1 MNKRFWALL
10 AALGATTIYALNH
23 TIAKGVMPTFVEPFG
38 FIQLRVTG
46 AAILFWGISV
56 FLPREKIDRSDW
68 KQLLLCTLFGAGIN
82 MLSFF
87 KGLQLSTPINSSV
100 IITAT
105 PILVFAFSAILL
117 KEKVSLRKKV
127 GVVLGLIGA
136 IFLVL
141 FGKEIRSDAPNISLG
156 NFLFVVNAASYGL
169 YLILIRPL
177 TKKYHLVTVLKWL
190 FLMGTI
196 LNIPITYQE
205 VAAIQWTTLPF
216 IEAVLPIIY
225 VVVGTTC
232 LTYLFNMYA
241 LRILTASTVSIF
253 TYVQPILGIVFA
265 IWMGSDSLTAA
276 KLMASIIVCLGV
288 YLVTKKVPS

>member
-1 MNKRFWALL
+1 MNSRIWALL

-23 TIAKGVMPTFVEPFG
+23 TIAKGVMPTYVQPFG

-46 AAILFWGISV
+46 AAILFWSFSI
-56 FLPREKIDRSDW
+56 FLPKEKIDRSDW
-68 KQLLLCTLFGAGIN
+68 ARLLVCTVFGAGIN

-87 KGLQLSTPINSSV
+87 KGLELSTPINSSV

-105 PILVFAFSAILL
+105 PILVFTFSAFLL
-117 KEKVSLRKKV
+117 KEKASLRKKV

-136 IFLVL
+136 LFLVL
-141 FGKEIRSDAPNISLG
+141 FGKEIRTDAPDIPLG

-177 TKKYHLVTVLKWL
+177 TQKYHLITVLKWL
-190 FLMGTI
+190 FLLGTF

-205 VAAIQWTTLPF
+205 VAAISWPTLPV
-216 IEAVLPIIY
+216 IEAILPIIY

-232 LTYLFNMYA
+232 MTYLLNMYA
-241 LRILTASTVSIF
+241 LRVLTASSVSIF
-253 TYVQPILGIVFA
+253 AYIQPLLGILFA
-265 IWMGSDSLTAA
+265 IWMGSDSLTFIKSVAA
-276 KLMASIIVCLGV
+276 IIVCVGV
-288 YLVTKKVPS
+288 YLVTKKDSK

>member
-1 MNKRFWALL
+1 MNSRIWALL

-23 TIAKGVMPTFVEPFG
+23 TIAKGVMPTYVQPFG

-46 AAILFWGISV
+46 AAILFWSFSI
-56 FLPREKIDRSDW
+56 FLPKEKIDRSDW
-68 KQLLLCTLFGAGIN
+68 ARLLVCTVFGAGIN

-87 KGLQLSTPINSSV
+87 KGLELSTPINSSV

-105 PILVFAFSAILL
+105 PILVFTFSAFLL
-117 KEKVSLRKKV
+117 KEKASLRKKV

-136 IFLVL
+136 LFLVL
-141 FGKEIRSDAPNISLG
+141 FGKEIRTDAPDIPLG

-177 TKKYHLVTVLKWL
+177 TQKYHLITVLKWL
-190 FLMGTI
+190 FLLGTF

-205 VAAIQWTTLPF
+205 VAAISWPTLPV
-216 IEAVLPIIY
+216 IEAILPIIY

-232 LTYLFNMYA
+232 MTYLLNMYA
-241 LRILTASTVSIF
+241 LRILTASSVSIF
-253 TYVQPILGIVFA
+253 AYVQPLLGILFA
-265 IWMGSDSLTAA
+265 IWMGSDSLTFIKSVAA
-276 KLMASIIVCLGV
+276 IIVCVGV
-288 YLVTKKVPS
+288 YLVTKKDSK

>member
-1 MNKRFWALL
+1 MNSRIWALL

-23 TIAKGVMPTFVEPFG
+23 TIAKGVMPTYVQPFG

-46 AAILFWGISV
+46 AAILFWSFSI
-56 FLPREKIDRSDW
+56 FLPKEKIDRSDW
-68 KQLLLCTLFGAGIN
+68 ARLLVCTVFGAGIN

-87 KGLQLSTPINSSV
+87 KGLELSTPINSSV

-105 PILVFAFSAILL
+105 PILVFTFSAFLL
-117 KEKVSLRKKV
+117 KEKASLRKKV

-136 IFLVL
+136 LFLVL
-141 FGKEIRSDAPNISLG
+141 FGKEIRTVAPDIPLG

-177 TKKYHLVTVLKWL
+177 TQKYHLITVLKWL
-190 FLMGTI
+190 FLLGTF

-205 VAAIQWTTLPF
+205 VAAISWPTLPV
-216 IEAVLPIIY
+216 IEAILPIIY

-232 LTYLFNMYA
+232 MTYLLNMYA
-241 LRILTASTVSIF
+241 LRILTASSVSIF
-253 TYVQPILGIVFA
+253 AYVQPLLGILFA
-265 IWMGSDSLTAA
+265 IWMGSDSLTFIKSVAA
-276 KLMASIIVCLGV
+276 IIVCVGV
-288 YLVTKKVPS
+288 YLVTKKDSK